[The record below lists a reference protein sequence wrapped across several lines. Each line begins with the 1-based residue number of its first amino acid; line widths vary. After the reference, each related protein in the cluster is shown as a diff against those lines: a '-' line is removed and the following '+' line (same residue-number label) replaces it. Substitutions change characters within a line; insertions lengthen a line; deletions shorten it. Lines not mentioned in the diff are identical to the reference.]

1 MGRPSHAKALG
12 VWMNGLRVGIWRI
25 PSRAPEEMVYD
36 PAWVQSDLFR
46 PLSLSLPAPAGGGAL
61 RGNVVAAYFD
71 NLLPDNDTIRRR
83 LQMRFRTGSLAPFD
97 LLAAIGR
104 DCVGAIQ
111 LLPENEAPG
120 PIDRIDGEPLDE
132 QGVAREL
139 IRAATMPGPHITHP
153 AEDDELRISIA
164 GAQEKTALLRH
175 HDRWCR
181 PRGTTPSTHIF
192 KLPLGFVGNRQLDF
206 ATSVENE
213 WLCLKLLD
221 AFGLAAAPANIATFE
236 DQKCLVVER
245 FDRVLHSSR
254 KYWLRLAQEDLCQA
268 TGTPGMRKYE
278 KDRGPGI
285 LDLVALLRHSENP
298 GDIERFLKT
307 QVLFWMLRATDGHA
321 KNFSITL
328 KAGGRYCLTPAY
340 DVLSVWPFVG
350 TKKGQIPPQKVTLA
364 MAWSGKT
371 RHYHVDSIRVRHFI
385 ETARRCGFGDEMPG
399 VLGALANQTKLAVES
414 VAARL
419 PDGFP
424 AQIAESI
431 FKGLLDTAE
440 ILAAGLDELKL

>member
-1 MGRPSHAKALG
+1 MH
-12 VWMNGLRVGIWRI
+12 
-25 PSRAPEEMVYD
+25 
-36 PAWVQSDLFR
+36 F
-46 PLSLSLPAPAGGGAL
+46 
-61 RGNVVAAYFD
+61 
-71 NLLPDNDTIRRR
+71 
-83 LQMRFRTGSLAPFD
+83 
-97 LLAAIGR
+97 
-104 DCVGAIQ
+104 
-111 LLPENEAPG
+111 APG
-120 PIDRIDGEPLDE
+120 TIVVDDRGYNEYRLFANWTDGGVFFVTRMKDNALYEVVEEREPPKNRNILKD
-132 QGVAREL
+132 QV
-139 IRAATMPGPHITHP
+139 IRLTGT
-153 AEDDELRISIA
+153 
-164 GAQEKTALLRH
+164 GAQEKCPHLLRRIEAVRE
-175 HDRWCR
+175 D
-181 PRGTTPSTHIF
+181 IF

-221 AFGLAAAPANIATFE
+221 AYGLAAAPAEIATFE

-245 FDRVLHSSR
+245 FDRVLHSSA

-321 KNFSITL
+321 KNFSIAI

-371 RHYHVDSIRVRHFI
+371 RHYHADSIQVRHFI

-399 VLGALANQTKLAVES
+399 VLRALANRTKIAVES

-424 AQIAESI
+424 AEIAESI

-440 ILAAGLDELKL
+440 FLAAGLDELRL